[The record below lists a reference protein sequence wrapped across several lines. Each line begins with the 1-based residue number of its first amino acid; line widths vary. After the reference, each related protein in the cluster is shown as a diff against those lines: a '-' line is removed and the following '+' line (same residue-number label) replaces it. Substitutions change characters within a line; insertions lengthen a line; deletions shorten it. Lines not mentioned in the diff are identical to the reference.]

1 MKKKTILA
9 AAIALA
15 TASAMTFAP
24 VSYKVIDK
32 AYAAAPQD
40 HTDKAEAV
48 QTLKDVYEKLKLEA
62 NAPLAEAYTE
72 LLAVAKTDV
81 GTLEFVSDLPYLHDV
96 LAGNSGAVQSALI
109 AFVKQAIDDYGVE
122 STNLGDVSQD
132 FETALENLNNA
143 LDAAGLIKDNH
154 FITTDDAAKF
164 LLALEDA
171 LLDEAEEFDLASV
184 NLVDEVL
191 DAVVDFADEQWEA
204 TEVNGIVA
212 VLKAAY
218 TTIENLKSDIDTL
231 KANIKDELDANTA
244 KKSIY
249 KNGALALAIA
259 YAQDYLEKNPPL
271 AASYTGRTVELQPN
285 LLGLS
290 GFPLTALAWTTNS
303 NQHSIGNRLEETGVL
318 KLTVS
323 GYGSVT
329 VTVIADLKSFTGV
342 IPGIDIPE
350 DFEGINLFSQDIT
363 VKAPYSNNDGDTTTT
378 PSELNLVSDYQQK
391 AAEISTKVND
401 YISENPE
408 LDNNTAVYGLK
419 KTVEEALRQALT
431 VAAANATTVV
441 NGVTTLNLTT
451 EQLNVI
457 YQQQLKAVLDAN
469 KAALEAAD
477 ASINATPTLTFN
489 VGVALNAEVNL
500 SKAVIDSLESNGIA
514 NVAVR
519 TGDVVVESA
528 VDQLDN
534 AAKLGIKKSSAAVE
548 GAKSDVYS
556 LSVTDANGKD
566 VLGFEQQYRVTLPV
580 TGDGSNITVAMLGDG
595 SQTLVGGKYD
605 PETKTITFYTNV
617 LGDFVVVENKT
628 EFNDTAD
635 LDWAKDSIQLLADK
649 GILQGKGEGQFDP
662 QSNVTR
668 AEFTAMIVRTLN
680 LSVDADLTFEDVP
693 ENAWY
698 HDVIAAAFTYGIING
713 RSAEEFD
720 PNAPI
725 SREEMATVAANAL
738 KAVLGYVAPEN
749 IEEILSKFNDGNKV
763 VSVHRENVALLANDG
778 IVQGK
783 GNDNYDPKG
792 NASRAEV
799 AVIIA
804 SIFNAR

>member
-1 MKKKTILA
+1 
-9 AAIALA
+9 
-15 TASAMTFAP
+15 
-24 VSYKVIDK
+24 
-32 AYAAAPQD
+32 
-40 HTDKAEAV
+40 
-48 QTLKDVYEKLKLEA
+48 
-62 NAPLAEAYTE
+62 
-72 LLAVAKTDV
+72 
-81 GTLEFVSDLPYLHDV
+81 
-96 LAGNSGAVQSALI
+96 
-109 AFVKQAIDDYGVE
+109 
-122 STNLGDVSQD
+122 
-132 FETALENLNNA
+132 
-143 LDAAGLIKDNH
+143 
-154 FITTDDAAKF
+154 
-164 LLALEDA
+164 
-171 LLDEAEEFDLASV
+171 
-184 NLVDEVL
+184 
-191 DAVVDFADEQWEA
+191 
-204 TEVNGIVA
+204 
-212 VLKAAY
+212 
-218 TTIENLKSDIDTL
+218 
-231 KANIKDELDANTA
+231 
-244 KKSIY
+244 
-249 KNGALALAIA
+249 
-259 YAQDYLEKNPPL
+259 
-271 AASYTGRTVELQPN
+271 
-285 LLGLS
+285 
-290 GFPLTALAWTTNS
+290 
-303 NQHSIGNRLEETGVL
+303 
-318 KLTVS
+318 
-323 GYGSVT
+323 
-329 VTVIADLKSFTGV
+329 
-342 IPGIDIPE
+342 
-350 DFEGINLFSQDIT
+350 
-363 VKAPYSNNDGDTTTT
+363 
-378 PSELNLVSDYQQK
+378 
-391 AAEISTKVND
+391 VND

-419 KTVEEALRQALT
+419 KTVEETLRQALT

-441 NGVTTLNLTT
+441 NGVTTLNLTP
-451 EQLNVI
+451 EQLNAI
-457 YQQQLKAVLDAN
+457 YQQQLKTVLDAN
-469 KAALEAAD
+469 KAALAGVDAKLDVAA
-477 ASINATPTLTFN
+477 TLTFN
-489 VGVALNAEVNL
+489 VGVTSNAEVNL

-519 TGDVVVESA
+519 AGDVVVESA
-528 VDQLDN
+528 VDQLDDT
-534 AAKLGIKKSSAAVE
+534 AKLGIKKSSATVE

-580 TGDGSNITVAMLGDG
+580 TGDGSNVTVAMLGDG

-628 EFNDTAD
+628 EFNDTAN

-649 GILQGKGEGQFDP
+649 GIIQGKGEGQFDP

-668 AEFTAMIVRTLN
+668 AEFTAMIVRALN

-749 IEEILSKFNDGNKV
+749 IEEILNKFNDGNKV